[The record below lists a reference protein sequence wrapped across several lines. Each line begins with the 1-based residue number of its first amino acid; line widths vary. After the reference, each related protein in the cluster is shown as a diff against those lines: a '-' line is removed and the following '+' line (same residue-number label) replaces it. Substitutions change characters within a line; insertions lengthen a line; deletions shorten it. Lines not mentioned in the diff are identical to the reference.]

1 MLYPT
6 LDFVKARFRFL
17 LVTCRGIARFPSR
30 RERPSLLRRSPSQL
44 VASLNPTP
52 PALSSLFSA
61 NVEKNSRS
69 QQTVV
74 LQIRWKKKKNKRE
87 KTDCAQG
94 QIGSP
99 YIVPQCKWPSH
110 ATVVTY
116 RAVKKVLSSR
126 LIMNSRRLWNSHH
139 QKHKFLRGRGI

>member
-1 MLYPT
+1 M
-6 LDFVKARFRFL
+6 
-17 LVTCRGIARFPSR
+17 
-30 RERPSLLRRSPSQL
+30 E
-44 VASLNPTP
+44 
-52 PALSSLFSA
+52 
-61 NVEKNSRS
+61 
-69 QQTVV
+69 
-74 LQIRWKKKKNKRE
+74 KKKNKRE

-126 LIMNSRRLWNSHH
+126 LIMNSRRLWNSH
-139 QKHKFLRGRGI
+139 QRHKFLRAEASGNILKFRVSEMAFAGVFKRYFHRGRHVVSSEFTKD